1 MASFHVM
8 PLGYASCSWR
18 CRRLETQAA
27 MERRHPLTFP
37 TACTC
42 VGPGDSLPPLFIPRY
57 FCCSTAQVLS
67 VGPGRVTS
75 TGTKIPI
82 GVKEGDIVVIPEYGG
97 MSLKMDGEDL
107 HVYRDEDIIGIVKE

>member
-1 MASFHVM
+1 MAFTAAKRFL
-8 PLGYASCSWR
+8 PLLDR
-18 CRRLETQAA
+18 VLVQKIKQQAQTKA
-27 MERRHPLTFP
+27 GIFLPEAVKESAN
-37 TACTC
+37 TAK
-42 VGPGDSLPPLFIPRY
+42 
-57 FCCSTAQVLS
+57 VLS